1 MATAELCQDDL
12 EERLRQFYAAWG
24 AAGKSEEGIRS
35 ICSQLAG
42 STIALD
48 AFNRKLRARYRGTD
62 LSSHPA
68 DIECQRQGSVHDVSP
83 LCKPIAFD
91 PRFCVAP
98 MVGQSDLAFRV
109 LCLRHG
115 ASACW
120 TEMFYSQRIVEDE
133 TYLPSAL
140 QSCAEDRPLVV
151 QVCGNDPAT
160 MAMAAVKIEEYC
172 NSSLYGL
179 DAIDVNLGCPQKRA
193 KEGHYG
199 SYLLDRRDW
208 ELVESI
214 VTAMASSAKVPI
226 SCKIRLL
233 QTQAQ
238 TLEFARRLQR
248 AGASLITVHGRQRGS
263 QRHGRRGP
271 ADLHQVAAVKKALK
285 IPVVANGNI
294 RCPRDAL
301 RNLELTGADGVMS
314 AEGILANPILFQ
326 EARELAGGCG
336 RGEAAGAAPCR
347 EDEDKDG
354 LLSTAPSTCSVAG
367 AAAGAMAVCSSE
379 GGDEAGGERGG
390 EGGGDRHRQ
399 LMVDAALEYLQLAE
413 ECKVP
418 FDTQSQH
425 VSHLLGLSAATQRVG
440 WLQRVSA
447 AQGTKRGG
455 EGAAGAGAERVQGC
469 AGSGVGAGEAR
480 ELTHELQP
488 HEAKA
493 RHEGEGDSA
502 RGEGVGEGEPVAPAP
517 CRMKRMK
524 ELVNGASCSADLG
537 ALVALFLG
545 RVSPSRADD
554 AATQAPCAHA
564 HVHCAA
570 AADERGR
577 REGVMLGLDGEE
589 GGGCGHSGV
598 GDEGYR
604 VQSASSLAAQWDAV
618 LMF

>member
-1 MATAELCQDDL
+1 
-12 EERLRQFYAAWG
+12 
-24 AAGKSEEGIRS
+24 
-35 ICSQLAG
+35 
-42 STIALD
+42 
-48 AFNRKLRARYRGTD
+48 
-62 LSSHPA
+62 
-68 DIECQRQGSVHDVSP
+68 
-83 LCKPIAFD
+83 
-91 PRFCVAP
+91 
-98 MVGQSDLAFRV
+98 V

-120 TEMFYSQRIVEDE
+120 TEMFYSQRIIEDE
-133 TYLPSAL
+133 TYLPSVL

-172 NSSLYGL
+172 NSSLHGL

-271 ADLHQVAAVKKALK
+271 ADLHQVAAVKEALK

-314 AEGILANPILFQ
+314 AEGILANPVLFQ
-326 EARELAGGCG
+326 EARELAGGCD
-336 RGEAAGAAPCR
+336 RGEAAGAAPWR

-354 LLSTAPSTCSVAG
+354 MLSTAPSTCSVAG
-367 AAAGAMAVCSSE
+367 AAACAMAVGSGE
-379 GGDEAGGERGG
+379 AGDEACG
-390 EGGGDRHRQ
+390 EGGGERHRQ
-399 LMVDAALEYLQLAE
+399 LMLDAALEYLQLAE

-447 AQGTKRGG
+447 AQGAKRGG
-455 EGAAGAGAERVQGC
+455 EGAAGAGRVQGC

-480 ELTHELQP
+480 ELAHELQP

-502 RGEGVGEGEPVAPAP
+502 RPEGVGEGDPVAPAP

-524 ELVNGASCSADLG
+524 EMVNGASCSADLG

-554 AATQAPCAHA
+554 AATQAPSAHA
-564 HVHCAA
+564 HVRCAA
-570 AADERGR
+570 PADDRGR
-577 REGVMLGLDGEE
+577 REGVVLGLDGEE
-589 GGGCGHSGV
+589 GGGCGHSEV
-598 GDEGYR
+598 GGEGYQ
-604 VQSASSLAAQWDAV
+604 VQSSSSSSLAVQWDAV